1 MVELKEK
8 NEILEETQRVFTH
21 LHNDVVLPRSE
32 EEESFLHA
40 FRELN
45 ATNKIEIAAKIE
57 GMLAA
62 QMYVQTLKE

>member
-8 NEILEETQRVFTH
+8 TEILEETQRIFTH
-21 LHNDVVLPRSE
+21 LYNDVVLPRSE
-32 EEESFLHA
+32 EETSFLHV

-45 ATNKIEIAAKIE
+45 TANKIEIAAKIE

-62 QMYVQTLKE
+62 QTYVQTLKE